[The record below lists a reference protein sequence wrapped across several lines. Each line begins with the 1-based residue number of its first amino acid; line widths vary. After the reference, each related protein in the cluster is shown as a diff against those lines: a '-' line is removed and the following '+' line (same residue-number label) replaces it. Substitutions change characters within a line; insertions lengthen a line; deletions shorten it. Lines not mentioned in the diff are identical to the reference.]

1 MTDDGGRAGRPA
13 RSLLLAGLLLSV
25 GGCASGEEP
34 AVEQVAADF
43 SDPGT
48 DPAARCALLSPGTA
62 AALEEDEGTE
72 CTDAVGEVPV
82 GTGPVESV
90 TVWGGAAQVRLA
102 GDTLFLTST
111 PGGWRVTAADCR
123 PDGDGPYHCRLEG
136 P

>member
-1 MTDDGGRAGRPA
+1 MDDGGRAGRLVRA
-13 RSLLLAGLLLSV
+13 LLLAGVLLPAA
-25 GGCASGEEP
+25 GCDGGEEP
-34 AVEQVAADF
+34 AVEQVAAKF

-62 AALEEDEGTE
+62 AALEEDEGAE
-72 CTDAVGEVPV
+72 CADAVGQVPA

-90 TVWGGAAQVRLA
+90 AVWGGEAQVRLA

-111 PGGWRVTAADCR
+111 PSGWRVTAADCR
-123 PDGDGPYHCRLEG
+123 PAGDGPYHCRLEG